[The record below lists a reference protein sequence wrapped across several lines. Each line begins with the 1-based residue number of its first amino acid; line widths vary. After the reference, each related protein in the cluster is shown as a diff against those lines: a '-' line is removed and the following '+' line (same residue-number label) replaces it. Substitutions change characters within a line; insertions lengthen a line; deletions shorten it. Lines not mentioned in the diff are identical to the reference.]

1 MKPDKVLGML
11 GLAKRAGKVD
21 GGEFSAEKA
30 VKTFQSRL
38 ILLAGD
44 ASDNTR
50 KKFTDKASY
59 RKIPVRIYADK
70 ERLGKATGTGERS
83 VLSVNDE
90 QFAASLLKL
99 LDDAADASERV

>member
-11 GLAKRAGKVD
+11 GLAKRAGKVES
-21 GGEFSAEKA
+21 GEFSAEKA
-30 VKTFQSRL
+30 VKTYQSRL
-38 ILLAGD
+38 VILAGD
-44 ASDNTR
+44 ASENTR

-90 QFAASLLKL
+90 KFAESLVKL
-99 LDDAADASERV
+99 LDENSE

>member
-11 GLAKRAGKVD
+11 GLAKRAGKVES
-21 GGEFSAEKA
+21 GEFSAEKA
-30 VKTFQSRL
+30 VKTYQSRL
-38 ILLAGD
+38 VILAED
-44 ASDNTR
+44 ASENTR

-90 QFAASLLKL
+90 KFAESLVKL
-99 LDDAADASERV
+99 LDENSE

>member
-21 GGEFSAEKA
+21 SGEFSAEKA
-30 VKTFQSRL
+30 VKTYQSRL
-38 ILLAGD
+38 VILAGD

-50 KKFTDKASY
+50 KKFTDKASF

-70 ERLGKATGTGERS
+70 ERLGRATGTGERS

-90 QFAASLLKL
+90 KFAGSLLKL
-99 LDDAADASERV
+99 LDEAVNDAGE

>member
-11 GLAKRAGKVD
+11 GLAKRAGKVES
-21 GGEFSAEKA
+21 GEFSAEKA
-30 VKTFQSRL
+30 VKTYQSRL
-38 ILLAGD
+38 VILAGD
-44 ASDNTR
+44 ASENTR

-83 VLSVNDE
+83 VLSVNDGR
-90 QFAASLLKL
+90 FAESLVKL
-99 LDDAADASERV
+99 LDENSE

>member
-11 GLAKRAGKVD
+11 GLAKRAGKVES
-21 GGEFSAEKA
+21 GEFSAEKA
-30 VKTFQSRL
+30 VKTYQSRL
-38 ILLAGD
+38 VILAED
-44 ASDNTR
+44 ASENTR

-90 QFAASLLKL
+90 KFAESLVKL
-99 LDDAADASERV
+99 LDDNSE

>member
-11 GLAKRAGKVD
+11 GLAKRAGKVES
-21 GGEFSAEKA
+21 GEFSAEKA
-30 VKTFQSRL
+30 VKTYQSRL
-38 ILLAGD
+38 VILAGD
-44 ASDNTR
+44 ASENTR

-83 VLSVNDE
+83 VMSVNDE
-90 QFAASLLKL
+90 KFAESLVKL
-99 LDDAADASERV
+99 LDENSE